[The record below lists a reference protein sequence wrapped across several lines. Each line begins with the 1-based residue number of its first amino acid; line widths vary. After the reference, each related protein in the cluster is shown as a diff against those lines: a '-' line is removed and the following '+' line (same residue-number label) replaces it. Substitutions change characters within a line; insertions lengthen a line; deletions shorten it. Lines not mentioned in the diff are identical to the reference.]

1 MNVRIVNRVRDFGEE
16 KLKIVQNFTKF
27 AQNNSPLKRDIE
39 IVLMDQ
45 PVDRISNGVQ
55 INGLIKISAKDRM
68 LIDILRNIAN
78 EWAYEFARQRKIKLQ
93 SVNGEEQSTT
103 EASIMIT
110 MFESQNPQFVEQ
122 LYNL

>member
-27 AQNNSPLKRDIE
+27 AQNNSPLKRGIE

-110 MFESQNPQFVEQ
+110 MFESQNPQFVAL

>member
-27 AQNNSPLKRDIE
+27 AQNNSPLKRSIE